1 MYITKQV
8 YECGLGQLSQ
18 NVAALK
24 DVVSRVNDCS
34 CMENLFQ
41 V

>member
-8 YECGLGQLSQ
+8 YECRLGQLSQ

-34 CMENLFQ
+34 CMGNLFQ